1 MAAGIAMLKQLR
13 ERKAEIYPKLE
24 SFGAKLTE
32 GLTAAG
38 GAAKVPMTVNRVG
51 SMFTCFFTEGPVT
64 DWTSASKSDTAAF
77 GRFFRGMLDAG
88 IWLPPSQF
96 EAAFLSAA
104 HTDEDI
110 QKTVLAAKTALKK

>member
-1 MAAGIAMLKQLR
+1 
-13 ERKAEIYPKLE
+13 
-24 SFGAKLTE
+24 
-32 GLTAAG
+32 
-38 GAAKVPMTVNRVG
+38 
-51 SMFTCFFTEGPVT
+51 MFTCFFTEGPVT
-64 DWTSASKSDTAAF
+64 DWTSASKADTAAF
-77 GRFFRGMLDAG
+77 GRFFRGMHDAG